1 MVLVRFTDKIFFF
14 LGNVNKK
21 HAGARYSNLRHN
33 NKVFFSVLSKEMVY
47 TKILTNL
54 SIFYLH
60 LIIVLN

>member
-1 MVLVRFTDKIFFF
+1 MVLVRFTNKKFCF
-14 LGNVNKK
+14 LGNVNIKY
-21 HAGARYSNLRHN
+21 AGARYSNLRHN
-33 NKVFFSVLSKEMVY
+33 NKVFFSVLPKEMGY